1 MNRLL
6 TSILLLVILLGYM
19 QPIAAQTTLPKT
31 ISSGPFKAGHI
42 QGIAIDTKQQHIYL
56 SYTTMLIK
64 TDYEGNILGSV
75 VGLVGHLGDLTFNE
89 QDGRVYGSLEYKD
102 DVIGKNILH
111 REGSTQQFPNSFYI
125 AIFDGKKINR
135 PDIPYDEAG
144 VATTVHLKRV
154 YDDYSAMVTTPEG
167 SFRHR
172 LGCSGIDGIS
182 WGPKFGKKGGKYYLT
197 VAYGVYNDLKRN
209 DNNYQVLHQ
218 YDISKWH
225 KYEQPLAQVEKEM
238 HTSGPVAP
246 DGEYYAYTGNTNY
259 GIQNLEYDNEQ
270 KLWWMAV
277 YKGSKKEFP
286 NYSLFA
292 VDGAKKPQA
301 QPLKGIT
308 YIPKGNVVPL
318 QQRIPSLKDEASGVS
333 GWYFGFGSTG
343 FFPAGGGYYYISHNY
358 ANKDGQGSNLR
369 LYRLTNNAEG
379 IFELVK

>member
-6 TSILLLVILLGYM
+6 RFVLLLVILLGSM
-19 QPIAAQTTLPKT
+19 QPASAQTTLPKT

-89 QDGRVYGSLEYKD
+89 KDGRVYGSLEYKD
-102 DVIGKNILH
+102 DSIGKNILR
-111 REGSTQQFPNSFYI
+111 REGSSQQFPNSFYI
-125 AIFDGKKINR
+125 AIFDGEKINR

-144 VATTVHLKRV
+144 IATTVHLKRV
-154 YDDYSAMVTTPEG
+154 YDDYSATVTTPEG
-167 SFRHR
+167 KFRYR

-182 WGPKFGKKGGKYYLT
+182 WGPKFGKKGGKHYLT
-197 VAYGVYNDLKRN
+197 VAYGVYSDLKRN
-209 DNNYQVLHQ
+209 DNDYQVLHQ

-225 KYEQPLAQVEKEM
+225 KYEQPLAQVEKKM
-238 HTSGPVAP
+238 HQVGPDAP
-246 DGEYYAYTGNTNY
+246 DAEYYAYTGNTNY
-259 GIQNLEYDNEQ
+259 GIQNLEYDKEQ

-292 VDGAKKPQA
+292 IDGTAKPQR
-301 QPLKGIT
+301 QSLKGVT

-318 QQRIPSLKDEASGVS
+318 QQRIPSLKDEATGVR
-333 GWYFGFGSTG
+333 GWHFGVGSTG
-343 FFPAGGGYYYISHNY
+343 FYPVGGGYYYISHNY
-358 ANKDGQGSNLR
+358 ANKEGQGSDLR
-369 LYRLTNNAEG
+369 LYRLTNNAEK